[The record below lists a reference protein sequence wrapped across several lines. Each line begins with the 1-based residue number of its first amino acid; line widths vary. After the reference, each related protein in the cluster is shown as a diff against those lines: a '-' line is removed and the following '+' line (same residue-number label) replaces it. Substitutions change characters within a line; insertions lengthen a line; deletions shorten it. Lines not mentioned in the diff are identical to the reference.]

1 MVSRCSDF
9 ACLLAVTVRCVNADG
24 HAEIA
29 QLDCFLML
37 SSSVRRTKVVGS
49 VVKRHV
55 EGSRKL
61 SLFILTRHLRCVSEC
76 I

>member
-1 MVSRCSDF
+1 MV

-29 QLDCFLML
+29 RLDCFLML
-37 SSSVRRTKVVGS
+37 SSSAKSTKVVGS
-49 VVKRHV
+49 VIKRHV

-61 SLFILTRHLRCVSEC
+61 FLFFLTRYLKCASKC